1 MFRVKV
7 IHVLLK
13 IALFFQSIFK
23 FIWDFLKSE
32 YKKNP
37 QILWIPILFVIWA
50 IVTPIIRWIEP
61 TAAIFDLGI
70 FMIPVY
76 SIIIFLISTFFVW
89 FFLKKVYGSIYTYLK
104 SDFKNDFNNIQPWA
118 KIVISLSVFFLL
130 LFSLV
135 ALMGVL

>member
-1 MFRVKV
+1 MKNF
-7 IHVLLK
+7 
-13 IALFFQSIFK
+13 FK
-23 FIWDFLKSE
+23 FLADFFKNQ
-32 YKKNP
+32 YKANP
-37 QILWIPILFVIWA
+37 QILWIPILFVVWA
-50 IVTPIIRWIEP
+50 IVAPILRWIDP

-76 SIIIFLISTFFVW
+76 AIIIFLISTFFVW
-89 FFLKKVYGSIYTYLK
+89 LFLKKVYGSIYTYLK
-104 SDFKNDFNNIQPWA
+104 SGFKNDFNNIPAWA